1 MENRDI
7 PNRIWLASK
16 SPRRQELLTQIGI
29 AFDILQPPAQDIQ
42 NSDMVNERILSKES
56 AFDYVYRLSQEKANY
71 AWHYLL
77 KSGLALRPVL
87 SADTTVT
94 INQKILGK
102 PANREE
108 AYAIIKMLSGHTHQ
122 VLTAVTVKWKNKQL
136 TATQTSDVTFTA
148 LDDARINAYIAT
160 DEPYDKAGGYGI
172 QGLAGKFISH
182 INGSYS
188 SIMGLPLYETTELLR
203 EIGMHIK

>member
-1 MENRDI
+1 
-7 PNRIWLASK
+7 
-16 SPRRQELLTQIGI
+16 
-29 AFDILQPPAQDIQ
+29 
-42 NSDMVNERILSKES
+42 
-56 AFDYVYRLSQEKANY
+56 
-71 AWHYLL
+71 
-77 KSGLALRPVL
+77 
-87 SADTTVT
+87 
-94 INQKILGK
+94 
-102 PANREE
+102 
-108 AYAIIKMLSGHTHQ
+108 MLSGHTHQ